1 MKDKDFIGPR
11 ALNDYTANKA
21 KNAQPKKWVEPKK
34 VALWIGSNSAME
46 PNPLKKKTKV
56 TD

>member
-11 ALNDYTANKA
+11 SLNDYTANKA